1 MRAGAFGFSTS
12 RSLSHKS
19 LKGDPTPT
27 LRAQE
32 DELTGIAMG
41 MRDAGSGF
49 LEIVSEW
56 APDPKAEFD
65 MMRRWRKLRPALG
78 VHADAAPC
86 AADGVA

>member
-1 MRAGAFGFSTS
+1 MREIAADAMRAGAFGFSTS

-32 DELTGIAMG
+32 DELTGIALG

-56 APDPKAEFD
+56 APDPKAEFA
-65 MMRRWRKLRPALG
+65 MIRRVVEIVRPA
-78 VHADAAPC
+78 AAC
-86 AADGVA
+86 SR